1 MIPWYFATAIMI
13 GGVLFLMALGLPVA
27 LAFLS
32 INIVGAWLFLGGMAG
47 IDQMILNATDS
58 VTSFSLVPV
67 PLFVL
72 MGELLFQSGMAIRVF
87 DALDNCLGRA
97 RGRLSYMTVA
107 GGTLFATLSGSS
119 MANTA
124 MLGTTLMP
132 EMRKRGYKNALVMGP
147 ILATGSLAMII
158 PPSSLAVLLGSLAR
172 IDVGALLIAGVLP
185 GLVLAVMFV
194 LTIRIL
200 IALDPDAAPSYDAE
214 RAPFAVILKSLLRD
228 VMPMGLVVF
237 AVIGLILLGWATPT
251 ESAAFGVLSVLILA
265 IFYRKLSWSVVV
277 KSLRGTLSVS
287 VMMLTIIVAST
298 TFSQLLAFSGA
309 SRGVVE
315 WATGFDV
322 DGLVMLG
329 CIFLVLL
336 VMGMFMDQ
344 LSIMMLTLPIFMPLV
359 LHFQFDPVWFG
370 VFMLIA
376 LEMSLVTPPF
386 GLLLFVMLGVA
397 PKGTTLGEVTKSAM
411 PYLACT
417 MLLLILLVMFPP
429 LATWLPSL
437 K

>member
-1 MIPWYFATAIMI
+1 MMPWYDATALMI
-13 GGVLFLMALGLPVA
+13 GGVLLFMALGLPVA
-27 LAFLS
+27 LAFLA
-32 INIVGAWLFLGGMAG
+32 INIIGAVIFLGGMPG
-47 IDQMILNATDS
+47 IDQLIANATDS

-72 MGELLFQSGMAIRVF
+72 MGELLFQSGLALRVF
-87 DALDNCLGRA
+87 DALDKCLGRA

-132 EMRKRGYKNALVMGP
+132 EMKRRGYKDVLVMGP

-185 GLVLAVMFV
+185 GLVLAVLFV
-194 LTIRIL
+194 VAIRVI
-200 IALDPDAAPSYDAE
+200 IAVDPEAAPAYAAE
-214 RAPFAVILKSLLRD
+214 RASLSEIGSALLRD
-228 VMPMGLVVF
+228 VAPMGLVVF

-251 ESAAFGVLSVLILA
+251 ESAAFGVLAVVILA
-265 IFYRKLSWSVVV
+265 TAYRKLDRDVILR
-277 KSLRGTLSVS
+277 SLRGTLAVS
-287 VMMLTIIVAST
+287 AMMLTIIVAST
-298 TFSQLLAFSGA
+298 TFAQILAFSGA
-309 SRGVVE
+309 SRGVVA
-315 WATGFDV
+315 WATGFEV
-322 DGLVMLG
+322 SAHVMLLF
-329 CIFLVLL
+329 IFLVLL

-344 LSIMMLTLPIFMPLV
+344 LSIMMLSLPIFIPLIQ
-359 LHFQFDPVWFG
+359 HFGFDDVWFG
-370 VFMLIA
+370 VFMLVA

-397 PKGTTLGEVTKSAM
+397 PPGTTLWQVTRSVL
-411 PYLACT
+411 PFLLCT
-417 MLLLILLVMFPP
+417 VVLLVLLVIFPP

-437 K
+437 

>member
-1 MIPWYFATAIMI
+1 MMPWYDATALMI
-13 GGVLFLMALGLPVA
+13 GGVLLFMALGLPVA
-27 LAFLS
+27 LAFLA
-32 INIVGAWLFLGGMAG
+32 INIIGAVIFLGGMPG
-47 IDQMILNATDS
+47 IDQLIANATDS

-72 MGELLFQSGMAIRVF
+72 MGELLFQSGLALRVF
-87 DALDNCLGRA
+87 DALDKCLGRV

-132 EMRKRGYKNALVMGP
+132 EMKRRGYKDVLVMGP

-185 GLVLAVMFV
+185 GLVLAVLFV
-194 LTIRIL
+194 VAIRVI
-200 IALDPDAAPSYDAE
+200 IAVDPEAAPAYAAE
-214 RAPFAVILKSLLRD
+214 RASLSEIGSALLRD
-228 VMPMGLVVF
+228 VAPMGLVVF

-251 ESAAFGVLSVLILA
+251 ESAAFGVLAVVILA
-265 IFYRKLSWSVVV
+265 TAYRKLDRDVILR
-277 KSLRGTLSVS
+277 SLRGTLAVS
-287 VMMLTIIVAST
+287 AMMLTIIVAST
-298 TFSQLLAFSGA
+298 TFAQILAFSGA
-309 SRGVVE
+309 SRGVVA
-315 WATGFDV
+315 WATGFEV
-322 DGLVMLG
+322 SAHVMLLF
-329 CIFLVLL
+329 IFLVLL

-344 LSIMMLTLPIFMPLV
+344 LSIMMLSLPIFIPLIQ
-359 LHFQFDPVWFG
+359 HFGFDDVWFG
-370 VFMLIA
+370 VFMLVA

-397 PKGTTLGEVTKSAM
+397 PPGTTLWQVTRSVL
-411 PYLACT
+411 PFLLCT
-417 MLLLILLVMFPP
+417 VVLLVLLVIFPP

-437 K
+437 

>member
-1 MIPWYFATAIMI
+1 MMPWYDATALMI
-13 GGVLFLMALGLPVA
+13 GGVLLFMALGLPVA
-27 LAFLS
+27 LAFLA
-32 INIVGAWLFLGGMAG
+32 INIIGAVIFLGGMPG
-47 IDQMILNATDS
+47 IDQLIANATDS

-72 MGELLFQSGMAIRVF
+72 MGELLFQSGLALRVF
-87 DALDNCLGRA
+87 DALDKCLGRA

-132 EMRKRGYKNALVMGP
+132 EMKRRGYKDVLVMGP

-185 GLVLAVMFV
+185 GLVLAALFV
-194 LTIRIL
+194 VAIRVI
-200 IALDPDAAPSYDAE
+200 IAVDPEAAPAYAAE
-214 RAPFAVILKSLLRD
+214 RASLSEIGSALLRD
-228 VMPMGLVVF
+228 VAPMGLVVF

-251 ESAAFGVLSVLILA
+251 ESAAFGVLAVVILA
-265 IFYRKLSWSVVV
+265 TAYRKLDRDVILR
-277 KSLRGTLSVS
+277 SLRGTLAVS
-287 VMMLTIIVAST
+287 AMMLTIIVAST
-298 TFSQLLAFSGA
+298 TFAQILAFSGA
-309 SRGVVE
+309 SRGVVA
-315 WATGFDV
+315 WATGFEV
-322 DGLVMLG
+322 SAHVMLLF
-329 CIFLVLL
+329 IFLVLL

-344 LSIMMLTLPIFMPLV
+344 LSIMMLSLPIFIPLIQ
-359 LHFQFDPVWFG
+359 HFGFDDVWFG
-370 VFMLIA
+370 VFMLVA

-397 PKGTTLGEVTKSAM
+397 PPGTTLWQVTRSVL
-411 PYLACT
+411 PFLLCT
-417 MLLLILLVMFPP
+417 VVLLILLVIFPP

-437 K
+437 